1 MNVIFNVISQGTSVQ
16 GTLTGA
22 YSVPAPGRESDPAL
36 ALPLGD
42 QAGWEPGEREVL
54 VQVLR
59 MRVGMSRGEGRAGG
73 DRGRTKAAGQ
83 GREQGSEACWSDA
96 GLWHARMW
104 HLDSTPKAVTRH

>member
-22 YSVPAPGRESDPAL
+22 YSVPAPGPESDPAL

-59 MRVGMSRGEGRAGG
+59 MRVGMSRG
-73 DRGRTKAAGQ
+73 Q

-96 GLWHARMW
+96 GLWRARMW